1 MSEDIESSR
10 LTPDDKIPNERRS
23 KPRRAEDRVRIKALQ
38 RRYAAYRRLALVAA
52 LAWAIVASAGSV
64 ALFLEGQH
72 NADASQKAAAASAQA
87 AAAATKAETATLRA
101 QAATVK
107 AQTAT
112 AEAVRA
118 KQLTVALAHER
129 YRSILENCRTQNKH
143 YYDTRRKLYRIIK
156 QLPPAERGRA
166 RASIKYSLSITSAL
180 QPKANCR
187 AVANKQA
194 GS

>member
-1 MSEDIESSR
+1 
-10 LTPDDKIPNERRS
+10 
-23 KPRRAEDRVRIKALQ
+23 
-38 RRYAAYRRLALVAA
+38 
-52 LAWAIVASAGSV
+52 V

-118 KQLTVALAHER
+118 KQLTKALARER
-129 YRSILENCRTQNKH
+129 YRSILENCRGQNKR
-143 YYDTRRKLYRIIK
+143 YYNTRRGLYRVIK
-156 QLPPAERGRA
+156 LLPPSQRPRA
-166 RASIKYSLSITSAL
+166 RASIRYSLTIIGDL
-180 QPKANCR
+180 QPPQHCKAL
-187 AVANKQA
+187 ANK
-194 GS
+194 